1 MNKNEH
7 ILSINRFDKK
17 KSTYLYHQAIL
28 SDSFTLIIIDT
39 IIISLALIIGNSFL
53 YHINN
58 IPFSIT
64 NGWLI
69 IPVWIVFS
77 IFSGILPCWGVG
89 IVDELKKIQKTLFF
103 MFAFILIISFLS
115 KIELSSSRI
124 VFLITYFISS
134 FFIPI
139 GRLYIKKY
147 RSSLGSWGVPVSIYG
162 NQEDS
167 QEFIELLNED
177 LSLGYKPS
185 SIFLDDKEKD
195 FINNVPVEGNLENID
210 NKSPVAIIL
219 QGSISNKKY
228 LQIIDGPASCY
239 HRVVIIPEIISL
251 GSLWVS
257 PIDFQGTLGLEV
269 TKNLLDPASKLMKIF
284 LDYFFIIFLIPI
296 WMPLVLILYLLIWLE
311 DFNNPLFLQE
321 RVGING
327 KTFKT
332 IKFRTMV
339 PNAELVLEQALASNK
354 FLNDEWK
361 QSYKLKKDPRITKI
375 GRFLRVSS
383 LDEIPQLFNVLFGNM
398 SIVGPRPLPIYHYN
412 DLPKYVQNLRVQVKP
427 GITGMWQ
434 VSGRSESG
442 TYGMKKW
449 DPYYVRNWS
458 VWLDIVIIFRTVKAV
473 FSKKGAY

>member
-1 MNKNEH
+1 MNKDEH
-7 ILSINRFDKK
+7 TISMNKFNKK
-17 KSTYLYHQAIL
+17 RSTYIYHQAIF
-28 SDSFTLIIIDT
+28 SDSFTLIIIDS
-39 IIISLALIIGNSFL
+39 IIISLALIIGNIFL
-53 YHINN
+53 YQINN

-77 IFSGILPCWGVG
+77 IFSGLLPCWGVG
-89 IVDELKKIQKTLFF
+89 IVDELKKVQKALFF
-103 MFAFILIISFLS
+103 MFAYILVISFLS

-124 VFLITYFISS
+124 VFLITYFLSS
-134 FFIPI
+134 IFIPI
-139 GRLYIKKY
+139 GRLYIKKF
-147 RSSLGSWGVPVSIYG
+147 RSSIGSWGVPISIYG
-162 NQEDS
+162 NEEDS
-167 QEFIELLNED
+167 SEFIELLKED
-177 LSLGYKPS
+177 LTLGYKPS
-185 SIFLDDKEKD
+185 SIFLDNKQKD
-195 FINNVPVEGNLENID
+195 FINDIPVKGNLESIE

-228 LQIIDGPASCY
+228 LKIIDGPASFY

-269 TKNLLDPASKLMKIF
+269 TKNLLNPISKFMKRFI
-284 LDYFFIIFLIPI
+284 DYFFTILLIPI
-296 WMPLVLILYLLIWLE
+296 WMPLIIILYLLIWLE

-327 KTFKT
+327 KIFKT

-339 PNAELVLEQALASNK
+339 PNAELVLEQALNSNK
-354 FLNDEWK
+354 ILMDEWK

-375 GRFLRVSS
+375 GRFLRISS
-383 LDEIPQLFNVLFGNM
+383 LDEIPQLINVLNGNM
-398 SIVGPRPLPIYHYN
+398 SVVGPRPLPIYHHN
-412 DLPKYVQNLRVQVKP
+412 DLPRYVQNLRTQVKP

-442 TYGMKKW
+442 TNGMKKW

-458 VWLDIVIIFRTVKAV
+458 VWLDIVILFRTVKAV